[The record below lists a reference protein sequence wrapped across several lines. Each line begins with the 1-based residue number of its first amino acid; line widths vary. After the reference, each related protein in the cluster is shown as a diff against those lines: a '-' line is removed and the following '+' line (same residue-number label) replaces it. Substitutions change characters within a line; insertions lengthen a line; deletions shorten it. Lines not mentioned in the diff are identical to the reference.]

1 MFRQRVHPEDRN
13 WQRVLWRE
21 NSNEPLQSYRLVT
34 VTYGTA
40 SAPFLSTRVMKQFA
54 LDEKDNFPLAVDVV
68 IRDFYVDDLL
78 SGAQIEETAKLVAKQ
93 MFEMMLKGDF
103 TLRKWLSS
111 VSNVLKD
118 IPEKC
123 RENNTS
129 VEINCDTRV
138 KVLGIQ
144 WQPSTDTFHFTESID
159 IEKPC
164 TKRNILSEIAKIFDP
179 MGWLAP
185 VIVYAKI
192 LIQEL
197 WSYDIG
203 WDEPIEIHGFSEA
216 SEKAYCAVIYVKSS
230 SDQKVQV
237 NILAAKTRVA
247 PLKSQSLPRLEL
259 CAALLLS
266 NLLQVVY
273 SRVALSW
280 INSEPRRWQPFVA
293 NRVAKIQDA
302 NPSVSWKFVARAQNP
317 ADCGTRGKLPSE
329 FLRSTL
335 WLHEPQWLKQSI
347 EITEPKVVI
356 DSKLS

>member
-1 MFRQRVHPEDRN
+1 
-13 WQRVLWRE
+13 
-21 NSNEPLQSYRLVT
+21 
-34 VTYGTA
+34 
-40 SAPFLSTRVMKQFA
+40 MKQFA
-54 LDEKDNFPLAVDVV
+54 LDGKDNFPLAVDVV

-111 VSNVLKD
+111 VPNVLKD

-123 RENNTS
+123 RANNTS

-266 NLLQVVY
+266 NLLQVVCTHIEIPFDHVY
-273 SRVALSW
+273 AWTDSRVALSW

-302 NPSVSWKFVARAQNP
+302 NPSVSWKFVARAKNP

-335 WLHEPQWLKQSI
+335 WLHGPQWLKQPI

-356 DSKLS
+356 DSKLSEIVLKEEKKG